1 MCILY
6 HLQSILHVELLC
18 LRYFTMNNLIMNSC
32 VVNVMI
38 TPLTDDINKI
48 IIAVVKVLAQDCNLK
63 ILAVIV

>member
-6 HLQSILHVELLC
+6 HLQSILQVELLC

-38 TPLTDDINKI
+38 TLTDDINKI